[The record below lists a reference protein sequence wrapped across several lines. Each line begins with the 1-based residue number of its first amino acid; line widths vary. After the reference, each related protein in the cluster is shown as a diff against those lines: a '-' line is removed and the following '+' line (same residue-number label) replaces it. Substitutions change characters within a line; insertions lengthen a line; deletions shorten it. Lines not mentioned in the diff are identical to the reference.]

1 MRNFNAERLGT
12 SAGGA
17 GLTGLCVDE
26 ALAWA
31 RDPGAIARLGW

>member
-17 GLTGLCVDE
+17 GFTGLCVDE